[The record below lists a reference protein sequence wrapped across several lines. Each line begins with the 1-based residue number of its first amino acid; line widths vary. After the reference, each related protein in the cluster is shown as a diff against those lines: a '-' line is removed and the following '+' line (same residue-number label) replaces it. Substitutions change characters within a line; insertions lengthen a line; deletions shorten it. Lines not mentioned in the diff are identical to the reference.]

1 MSAPVYIQKFDA
13 AALPG
18 QRAVATQS
26 NEASNQAIARFGQA
40 LAGTAQVAS
49 QASNVFQH
57 VNRATTL
64 ANRTSQFFT
73 EVDQLE
79 QQFQND
85 PDPTTAPARAGE
97 KIEELKRKATDGLGP
112 EDQAELGLKLNRV
125 GISTVGGVR
134 QVALKKQAD
143 QFGSD
148 MDVQYQGYQKR
159 YVAAQTDAERKA
171 VDEEWNGELL
181 KGVQRGVMTARQAT
195 AYRQTLTKTG
205 DEALILRGIGQNPAQ
220 TLKALDDPAQFAGL
234 DEPTRERYRQQA
246 RAARD
251 EITSQGIVQEAR
263 FNPASATMKIG
274 RVNRVE
280 DGDAIFMKG
289 IIQQES
295 GGNPNAPRSVDGAV
309 SISQMLPDTARAM
322 AKKLGRE
329 DVAGLG
335 NLQIQQKLKED
346 PQLALTLG
354 REYFREGLR
363 ATNGSVPAAIAGYHM
378 GVGAAAEVHRKAVAQ
393 FGDGYSPEQFA
404 SLIPAGKVDGLG
416 KRTADYVRDVY
427 RRIGVDTGGA
437 GLSPGQ
443 SWRTQNAIAS
453 EIQTQDS
460 ALNRQTQALISV
472 AKQEAG
478 STADILQQGYAA
490 DANRLAAI
498 RAPLTLAA
506 SKGDSAAMQQL
517 QLLNE
522 AETAAPIVREAYQ
535 MKPEALAGQ
544 VAQMRQ
550 VMAGSADVTP
560 AMMRRLKLFEG
571 VQQEMARARNEDPVG
586 LAIRAGVAP
595 NTVLPEPGD
604 MRSPATVD
612 AIARRSI
619 AMERAHGEYGGEA
632 KFFRPD
638 EAKSYKAAYEQA
650 DDTAK
655 IDMLSALAKGASPQ
669 AYAAAVRQIAGDS
682 PVLQWA
688 GTLARTDVE
697 TARSILRGQQLIN
710 DKGTP
715 DPKATELRNALKGT
729 LRGDLFPGEHQGA
742 VIEAALAIYAAE
754 RGKSWTLYDGDDR
767 AGLEKALQRA
777 AGGVITR
784 HNGGQTVLPRGMG
797 EAQFSTVWNALDE
810 RVLGSLGMSPDFI
823 KRNGQLLRMSADEG
837 KYAVAIP
844 QGGKQRPVLDPDG
857 RPLILDMEM
866 LARQPRYQFG
876 AFSRQ
881 SPVAYG
887 DSIDRLNPVDGGPA
901 FGIDPRIGGGQ
912 R

>member
-1 MSAPVYIQKFDA
+1 VERMSAPVYIQKFDA

-550 VMAGSADVTP
+550 QMAGSADVTP

-571 VQQEMARARNEDPVG
+571 VQQEMARARSEDPVG

-595 NTVLPEPGD
+595 NTVLPEPGE

-669 AYAAAVRQIAGDS
+669 AYAAAVRQIAGE
-682 PVLQWA
+682 
-688 GTLARTDVE
+688 LARTDVE
-697 TARSILRGQQLIN
+697 TARSILRGQQLLN

-729 LRGDLFPGEHQGA
+729 IRGDLFPGEHQGA

-754 RGKSWTLYDGDDR
+754 RGKSWTLYDNDDK
-767 AGLEKALQRA
+767 AGLQAALHRA
-777 AGGVITR
+777 AGGQVVT
-784 HNGGQTVLPRGMG
+784 HNGVQTVLPRNMNV
-797 EAQFSTVWNALDE
+797 AQFEQALTRLE
-810 RVLGSLGMSPDFI
+810 PSHLGGSDVTPDFVRRYGRLERLHPEQGVYGVYTGQGPS
-823 KRNGQLLRMSADEG
+823 KRIVVDAMG
-837 KYAVAIP
+837 IP
-844 QGGKQRPVLDPDG
+844 VKIDVERLANEPPRQGSRA
-857 RPLILDMEM
+857 EW
-866 LARQPRYQFG
+866 QF
-876 AFSRQ
+876 RQ
-881 SPVAYG
+881 SNLGRADVYRQG
-887 DSIDRLNPVDGGPA
+887 IEELERQRVDRERT
-901 FGIDPRIGGGQ
+901 IR
-912 R
+912 